1 MTSADH
7 LSPNRNGTS
16 ADGHSSSNRSGGKGC
31 RTVIAVSSRSI
42 PEGTG
47 PLATFQ
53 SIDTPG
59 GIPTMSKIVV
69 FGAGGRAGRQAV
81 AEARRRGHEV
91 TAVVRDPARYRD
103 LADVAAGDVTSAA
116 DVAALA
122 AGHDA
127 VINAAAVYG
136 EGTDP
141 HAFFTNA
148 AHALVVGLAQARLV
162 AVGLSVLLPT
172 ADGTRALDS
181 GPAEFRPFC
190 LAHAAGLEV
199 LRAEGA
205 GLDWVYVSPVGD
217 FDHDGERTGRY
228 EIGEQFDF
236 SAKIS
241 YADFAV
247 ALLDEVENPRHHRV
261 HLAVA

>member
-1 MTSADH
+1 MAAE
-7 LSPNRNGTS
+7 R
-16 ADGHSSSNRSGGKGC
+16 
-31 RTVIAVSSRSI
+31 SSRSPLSI

-53 SIDTPG
+53 SIGTPG
-59 GIPTMSKIVV
+59 GIPTMSKIVI

-81 AEARRRGHEV
+81 AEARRRGHDV
-91 TAVVRDPARYRD
+91 TAVVRDPARYPD
-103 LADVAAGDVTSAA
+103 LADAVAGDVTNAA
-116 DVAALA
+116 DVSALA

-141 HAFFTNA
+141 HAFFTDA
-148 AHALVVGLAQARLV
+148 AHALVTGLPQARLV
-162 AVGLSVLLPT
+162 AVGLSALLPA
-172 ADGTRALDS
+172 ADGTSVLDAI
-181 GPAEFRPFC
+181 PAEFRPFC

-199 LRAEGA
+199 LRAEGTE
-205 GLDWVYVSPVGD
+205 LDWVYVSPVGD

-228 EIGEQFDF
+228 EIGEHGDL

-247 ALLDEVENPRHHRV
+247 ALLDEIEHPRHLRV

>member
-1 MTSADH
+1 
-7 LSPNRNGTS
+7 
-16 ADGHSSSNRSGGKGC
+16 
-31 RTVIAVSSRSI
+31 
-42 PEGTG
+42 
-47 PLATFQ
+47 
-53 SIDTPG
+53 
-59 GIPTMSKIVV
+59 MSKIVI
-69 FGAGGRAGRQAV
+69 FGAGGRAGRQAA

-91 TAVVRDPARYRD
+91 TAVVRDPSRYRD
-103 LADVAAGDVTSAA
+103 LADVVAGDVTDAA

-127 VINAAAVYG
+127 AINAAAVYG

-141 HAFFTNA
+141 DAFFTGA
-148 AHALVVGLAQARLV
+148 ARALITGLRQSGVDRLV
-162 AVGLSVLLPT
+162 AVGLSALLRA
-172 ADGTRALDS
+172 ADGTPVLDS
-181 GPAEFRPFC
+181 LPAEFRPFC

-228 EIGEQFDF
+228 EIGGHGDL

-247 ALLDEVENPRHHRV
+247 ALLDEVENPRHRRV